1 MSGLKYHGGM
11 KGLYAMLALTEASL
25 VDDDVDTTPVRT
37 KKRHDHEDEGQVTI
51 HMRTRLGGGVR
62 IWPSIKLRCRTTGT
76 ESKFIHAVGLSP
88 SLHGRGW
95 KRVGLTRSSSKP
107 CPPAAAPLTS
117 SRTSPSPEDS
127 LWKTSRATAR
137 TFTGWGRIKSHNKTL
152 TTLPINAQNV
162 KPQLSQMLRLTLKW
176 GVFHLRQ
183 RLWYSIQQMDLR
195 SNHLRRLRTSRR
207 TPQIVEGIDNAV

>member
-37 KKRHDHEDEGQVTI
+37 KKRQDHEDEGQVTI

-88 SLHGRGW
+88 SRHGRGW
-95 KRVGLTRSSSKP
+95 NRAGRTRSSSKP
-107 CPPAAAPLTS
+107 FPPAAARASTS
-117 SRTSPSPEDS
+117 SRTSPSPGDS
-127 LWKTSRATAR
+127 SSKTSPATAG
-137 TFTGWGRIKSHNKTL
+137 TFTGWGRLNA
-152 TTLPINAQNV
+152 TTTFFMERAALGLA
-162 KPQLSQMLRLTLKW
+162 LSRAHVLFDELLELMN
-176 GVFHLRQ
+176 G
-183 RLWYSIQQMDLR
+183 
-195 SNHLRRLRTSRR
+195 
-207 TPQIVEGIDNAV
+207 